1 MAECTSKSLPVP
13 HPYPIHRTA
22 GTNKFGCIWLE
33 VRSPP
38 SAWGW
43 THLELHLYHYMIC
56 RLRPYRTASGSPA
69 LASACVPKIENAFAD
84 HPELFAVSTAV
95 RNECSVQPPA
105 HLAQPPTAGAL
116 EVGDQPGPSGLPE
129 NAQMMVLRLAR
140 WRNGCGKLIKY
151 VSKVKGGLKARLRK
165 ESSWPWII
173 ERTDVALAIRPQDCS
188 QPFKVRGPQWH
199 EGSYT
204 R

>member
-1 MAECTSKSLPVP
+1 MNIPTTVRSSRLCLVAECTSKSLPVP

-56 RLRPYRTASGSPA
+56 RLRPYRTAFGSRV
-69 LASACVPKIENAFAD
+69 LASACAPRIESAFAD
-84 HPELFAVSTAV
+84 HPALFAVSTAV

-116 EVGDQPGPSGLPE
+116 EVGDRPDSPGLPE
-129 NAQMMVLRLAR
+129 NVQ
-140 WRNGCGKLIKY
+140 LISNDG
-151 VSKVKGGLKARLRK
+151 VTASKAAKWVWEAYQTCVK
-165 ESSWPWII
+165 S
-173 ERTDVALAIRPQDCS
+173 
-188 QPFKVRGPQWH
+188 
-199 EGSYT
+199 
-204 R
+204 